1 MLLSEPRKIREPR
14 EAFVLSTSI
23 LTAEEAVTAIP
34 SIEPRSTEWPQPKVE
49 DTFPKLVQEH
59 ANLRGDRPS
68 MREKEFGIWQ
78 TYSWKQTEAAVR
90 SIACGLAAVGMRRGD
105 KIAIIGDNRPQFYCS
120 MLAAQSLGALPVP
133 VYQDAV
139 PDEMQFV
146 LDHAEARFAVA
157 ENQEQ
162 VDKVIAIRDRL
173 PHLEYLVYKDPR
185 GLRHYRHDHLV
196 SLDNVQEQGRAF
208 EAANPGFFLSEVT
221 KGLGSDV
228 SVIVYTSGTTG
239 WPKGVMLSFDNLIST
254 ARSTVAF
261 DHLSADDQVLA
272 YLPMAWI
279 GDHLFSYAQAIVAGF
294 AVNCPESSETVM
306 ADLKEIGPSYF
317 FAPPRIFENIL
328 TQVLIRMEDAGL
340 LKRHMFG
347 YFMRVAR
354 RCGAAILESKRVSPV
369 DLALYVLGNLL
380 VYGPLRNA
388 LGLTRVRVAYTAGE
402 AIGPDIF
409 QFFRSLGINLKQLYG
424 QTESSAYGCLQAD
437 GDVRSDTAGPPAPGV
452 EMKIAED
459 GEIMYR
465 SSSVFVG
472 YYKNPEAT
480 AATRTSDGWMH
491 TGDAGVFTEGGHLR
505 VVDRAKDVGRLTD
518 GTLFAPKYLENKLKF
533 FPYIKEAVAF
543 GDRRDLVACF
553 INIDLDAVGN
563 WAERRG
569 IAYTNYTDLAG
580 RDEVYD
586 LIAGNIAS
594 VNRDLAEDAALA
606 NSQIRRFLILHKE
619 LDADDGELT
628 RTRKVRRGTIA
639 ERYGALIAALYSDR
653 TAVSVEATVAFED
666 GRTSVIRAELKIRRA
681 ETFDHAQRR
690 AAAA

>member
-1 MLLSEPRKIREPR
+1 MSPSLLAAE
-14 EAFVLSTSI
+14 EAFV
-23 LTAEEAVTAIP
+23 AV
-34 SIEPRSTEWPQPKVE
+34 PRAPKGE
-49 DTFPKLVQEH
+49 RHAAQDTFPRLVLQH
-59 ANLRGDRPS
+59 AELRGERPS

-78 TYSWKQTEAAVR
+78 TYSWTDTAAAVR
-90 SIACGLAAVGMRRGD
+90 AIACGLSALGMLRGD
-105 KIAIIGDNRPQFYCS
+105 KIAIIGDNRPQFYWS
-120 MLAAQSLGALPVP
+120 MLAAQSLGAMPVP

-139 PDEMQFV
+139 ADEMQFV
-146 LDHAEARFAVA
+146 LDHAETRFAVA

-162 VDKVIAIRDRL
+162 VDKLIGIRDRL
-173 PHLEYLVYKDPR
+173 PHLEHIIYKDAR
-185 GLRHYRHDHLV
+185 GLRHYPHDHLLC
-196 SLDNVQEQGRAF
+196 LDDVRQQGHAF
-208 EAANPGFFLSEVT
+208 DDAHPGFFLDEVA
-221 KGLGSDV
+221 KGRGSDV
-228 SVIVYTSGTTG
+228 SVIAYTSGTTG
-239 WPKGVMLSFDNLIST
+239 RPKGVMLSFDNLISA
-254 ARSTVAF
+254 ARSTIAF
-261 DHLSADDQVLA
+261 DRLSPDDQILA

-306 ADLKEIGPSYF
+306 TDLKEIGSSYF

-340 LKRHMFG
+340 LKRWMFG
-347 YFMRVAR
+347 YFMHVAR
-354 RCGAAILESKRVSPV
+354 RCGVAILEGRRVSPA
-369 DLALYVLGNLL
+369 DRALYALGNLL
-380 VYGPLRNA
+380 IYGPLRNT
-388 LGLTRVRVAYTAGE
+388 LGLTHVRVAYTAGE

-409 QFFRSLGINLKQLYG
+409 LFFRSLGINLKQLYG
-424 QTESSAYGCLQAD
+424 QTESSAYGCLQRD
-437 GDVRSDTAGPPAPGV
+437 DDVKSDTAGPPAPGV

-465 SSSVFVG
+465 SPSVFVG

-480 AATRTSDGWMH
+480 AASKTPDGWVH

-505 VVDRAKDVGRLTD
+505 VIDRAKDVGRLND

-543 GDRRDLVACF
+543 GDRREFVACF

-563 WAERRG
+563 WAERHD
-569 IAYTNYTDLAG
+569 IIFTSYTDLAG
-580 RDEVYD
+580 RDEVFE

-594 VNRDLAEDAALA
+594 VNRDLSEDMALA
-606 NSQIRRFLILHKE
+606 GSQIRRFLILHKE

-653 TAVSVEATVAFED
+653 ASVPVEATVAFED
-666 GRTSVIRAELKIRRA
+666 GRTSIIRADLKIRQA
-681 ETFDHAQRR
+681 ETFDPVQRR
-690 AAAA
+690 LVA

>member
-1 MLLSEPRKIREPR
+1 ML
-14 EAFVLSTSI
+14 A
-23 LTAEEAVTAIP
+23 AEEGVSAIP
-34 SIEPRSTEWPQPKVE
+34 QVEPRSPQRPRPKTE
-49 DTFPKLVQEH
+49 DTFPKLVLEH
-59 ANLRGDRPS
+59 AGLRGDRPS

-78 TYSWKQTEAAVR
+78 TYSWKQTAAAVR
-90 SIACGLAAVGMRRGD
+90 SIACGLAALGMQRGD

-139 PDEMQFV
+139 ADEMQFV
-146 LDHAEARFAVA
+146 LDHAEARFAIA

-162 VDKVIAIRDRL
+162 VDKVTGIKDRL
-173 PHLEYLVYKDPR
+173 PHLEFLIYKDAR
-185 GLRHYRHDHLV
+185 GLRNYPHDRLL
-196 SLDNVQEQGRAF
+196 SLDQVQEQGSAF
-208 EAANPGFFLSEVT
+208 DTANPGFFLAEVA
-221 KGLGSDV
+221 KGRGSDV

-239 WPKGVMLSFDNLIST
+239 QPKGVMLSFDNLISA

-261 DHLSADDQVLA
+261 DRLSADDQVLA
-272 YLPMAWI
+272 YLPMAWV

-294 AVNCPESSETVM
+294 TVNCPESSETVM
-306 ADLKEIGPSYF
+306 TDLKEIGPSYF

-328 TQVLIRMEDAGL
+328 TQVLIRIEDAAL

-354 RCGAAILESKRVSPV
+354 RCGAAILEGRQVSAADRV
-369 DLALYVLGNLL
+369 LYALGSLL
-380 VYGPLRNA
+380 VYGPLRNS

-409 QFFRSLGINLKQLYG
+409 LFFRSLGVNLKQLYG

-437 GDVRSDTAGPPAPGV
+437 DDVRSDTAGPPAPGV

-465 SSSVFVG
+465 CPSVFVG

-480 AATRTSDGWMH
+480 AATRTPDGWVR

-505 VVDRAKDVGRLTD
+505 VVDRAKDVGRLND

-543 GDRRDLVACF
+543 GDRRDFVACF

-569 IAYTNYTDLAG
+569 IAYTSYTDLAG
-580 RDEVYD
+580 RDEVYE
-586 LIAGNIAS
+586 LISANIAS
-594 VNRDLAEDAALA
+594 VNRDLAADAALA
-606 NSQIRRFLILHKE
+606 GSQIRRFLILHKE

-639 ERYGALIAALYSDR
+639 GRYGALIAALYSDR
-653 TAVSVEATVAFED
+653 DTVPVEAKVAFED
-666 GRTSVIRAELKIRRA
+666 GRTSVIRADVNIRQT
-681 ETFDHAQRR
+681 ETFVHEQER
-690 AAAA
+690 ATAA

>member
-1 MLLSEPRKIREPR
+1 ML
-14 EAFVLSTSI
+14 A
-23 LTAEEAVTAIP
+23 AEEAVAAVLRV
-34 SIEPRSTEWPQPKVE
+34 EPRSPNRPQLVAE
-49 DTFPKLVQEH
+49 DTFPKLVLQH
-59 ANLRGDRPS
+59 ADLRGERPA

-78 TYSWKQTEAAVR
+78 TYTWKQAAAAMR
-90 SIACGLAAVGMRRGD
+90 AIACGLAALGMRQGD
-105 KIAIIGDNRPQFYCS
+105 KIAIVGDNRPQLYWS
-120 MLAAQSLGALPVP
+120 MLAAQSLGAVPVP

-139 PDEMQFV
+139 ADEMQFV
-146 LDHAEARFAVA
+146 LDHAETRFAMA

-162 VDKVIAIRDRL
+162 VDKLIGIKDRL
-173 PHLEYLVYKDPR
+173 PHLETIIYKDSR
-185 GLRHYRHDHLV
+185 GLRHYPRNHLV
-196 SLDNVQEQGRAF
+196 SLDDVQQQGRAF
-208 EAANPGFFLSEVT
+208 DAAHPGFFLGEVG
-221 KGLGSDV
+221 KGRGCDV

-239 WPKGVMLSFDNLIST
+239 RPKGVMLSFDNLIS
-254 ARSTVAF
+254 AAQSTVAF
-261 DHLSADDQVLA
+261 DRLGADDQVLA

-294 AVNCPESSETVM
+294 AVNCPESSDTVM
-306 ADLKEIGPSYF
+306 TDLKEIGPTYF

-328 TQVLIRMEDAGL
+328 TQVQIRMEDAGL
-340 LKRHMFG
+340 LKRQMFR

-354 RCGAAILESKRVSPV
+354 RCGVAILEGRRVSPA
-369 DLALYVLGNLL
+369 DRALYALGDLL

-409 QFFRSLGINLKQLYG
+409 LFFRSLGINLKQLYG
-424 QTESSAYGCLQAD
+424 QTESSAYGCLQRD
-437 GDVRSDTAGPPAPGV
+437 DDVRSDTAGPPAPGV

-465 SSSVFVG
+465 SPSVFVG

-480 AATRTSDGWMH
+480 ALTRTPDGWVY

-505 VVDRAKDVGRLTD
+505 VVDRAKDVGRLNG

-543 GDRRDLVACF
+543 GDRRDFVACF

-569 IAYTNYTDLAG
+569 IAFTSYSDLAG
-580 RDEVYD
+580 RDEVYE

-594 VNRDLAEDAALA
+594 VNHDLAEDAALA
-606 NSQIRRFLILHKE
+606 GSQIQRFLILHKE

-628 RTRKVRRGTIA
+628 RTRKVRRGTIG
-639 ERYGALIAALYSDR
+639 ERYGALIVALYSDR
-653 TAVSVEATVAFED
+653 ASVAVEATVAFED
-666 GRTSVIRAELKIRRA
+666 GRTSIIRADLKIGQA
-681 ETFDHAQRR
+681 TTFDHVQRR
-690 AAAA
+690 VSA